1 MCGKIRELKPFIQ
14 LTFEMELKH
23 CDKNK
28 SSIFC
33 EFCISFKH
41 TFWNF
46 QVIGK

>member
-23 CDKNK
+23 DKKK